1 MSPFLFHK
9 SILFLNQEK
18 IQRQRSLPEGYYSHT
33 EEKPKS
39 IKESLLAVTGGKKFD
54 KFRESISK
62 FRSTEKSTN
71 CTNQEQASLKVT
83 FNYFFF
89 VGTSFIWSTFPKF
102 WMKDWNRYYF
112 HHFFL
117 SSSNIVIRTW
127 KDQTMMARRPHIM
140 KERELSILF

>member
-1 MSPFLFHK
+1 MMNYSSLNGTRKFVKLRLEFNLSPFLFHK

-83 FNYFFF
+83 YNYFF
-89 VGTSFIWSTFPKF
+89 SLAL
-102 WMKDWNRYYF
+102 NLY
-112 HHFFL
+112 
-117 SSSNIVIRTW
+117 
-127 KDQTMMARRPHIM
+127 DQPSPNFEILN
-140 KERELSILF
+140 ERLK

>member
-83 FNYFFF
+83 YNYFF
-89 VGTSFIWSTFPKF
+89 SLAL
-102 WMKDWNRYYF
+102 NLY
-112 HHFFL
+112 
-117 SSSNIVIRTW
+117 
-127 KDQTMMARRPHIM
+127 DQPSPNFEILN
-140 KERELSILF
+140 ERLK

>member
-1 MSPFLFHK
+1 MMNYSSLNGTRKFVKLRQEFNLSPFLFHK

-83 FNYFFF
+83 FNYFFRWHLIYMINLSQILDE
-89 VGTSFIWSTFPKF
+89 TSLITI
-102 WMKDWNRYYF
+102 M
-112 HHFFL
+112 
-117 SSSNIVIRTW
+117 SSSNTN
-127 KDQTMMARRPHIM
+127 
-140 KERELSILF
+140 

>member
-1 MSPFLFHK
+1 MMNYSSLNGTRKFVKLRLEFNLSPFLFHK

-18 IQRQRSLPEGYYSHT
+18 IQRQRSLPEGYYSHA

-83 FNYFFF
+83 FNYFFRWHL
-89 VGTSFIWSTFPKF
+89 IY
-102 WMKDWNRYYF
+102 MIN
-112 HHFFL
+112 L
-117 SSSNIVIRTW
+117 SQIFN
-127 KDQTMMARRPHIM
+127 
-140 KERELSILF
+140 ELQLKK